1 MEKWTLFTL
10 RGESLPRCALC
21 IAWWAG
27 PSGLPAMAEAIAL
40 AADRDGRGAVKQPV
54 EQRRGERRVGE
65 DLVPL
70 PEALVARQE
79 DRLLHLVA
87 YVYEFEET
95 GRVVPLE
102 GLVSDLVE
110 DEERGARAADC
121 PR

>member
-54 EQRRGERRVGE
+54 EERRGERRVGE
-65 DLVPL
+65 
-70 PEALVARQE
+70 
-79 DRLLHLVA
+79 
-87 YVYEFEET
+87 
-95 GRVVPLE
+95 
-102 GLVSDLVE
+102 DLVE

>member
-1 MEKWTLFTL
+1 
-10 RGESLPRCALC
+10 
-21 IAWWAG
+21 
-27 PSGLPAMAEAIAL
+27 MAEAIAL
-40 AADRDGRGAVKQPV
+40 AAERDGRGAVKQPV
-54 EQRRGERRVGE
+54 EERRVGE
-65 DLVPL
+65 DLVSL

-79 DRLLHLVA
+79 DRLLPLVA
-87 YVYEFEET
+87 FVHEFEET